1 VALNSSCAW
10 LCFKIQ
16 PTYNDMTKLLAL
28 VIEDEDAVRQA
39 TVQTL
44 ELGGFEVRACAS
56 AEQATPWLQADFSGV
71 VVTDVRLPGRSGLE
85 VLAQVM
91 ALDADMPVILM
102 TGHGHVSMAVKAV
115 QDGAYDFIEKPF
127 SAERLMRTALR
138 AAEKRRLVLEN
149 RRLRAAWAANPDLP
163 PLIGQS
169 SAMERVRTLIATLGP
184 MPIDVLING
193 ETGTGKEVVARH
205 LHAASLRKGPFVA
218 INCGALPESVFES
231 EIFGHEAGAFTGAQ
245 KRRLGKLEFAQ
256 HGTLFLDEIES
267 MPLALQVKLLRV
279 LQERRLERLGG
290 NESVALDCRVVAA
303 SKVDLLAMSA
313 KGQFREDLYF
323 RLGAV
328 CVDLPA
334 LNQRTEDIALLLAYF
349 LQGSALRF
357 NLPVPQWTQR
367 QMQQWQDRP
376 WQGNVR
382 ELRNFADR
390 LVLGVLAGEQDCP
403 IPLKAAQD
411 THILVDKLEVY
422 ECELITQALLH
433 THGNVAMASEQLG
446 IPKKTLYDKLKK
458 YQIKPTRIV
467 S

>member
-1 VALNSSCAW
+1 
-10 LCFKIQ
+10 
-16 PTYNDMTKLLAL
+16 MTQLLAL

-44 ELGGFEVRACAS
+44 ELGGFEVQACAS
-56 AEQATPWLQADFSGV
+56 AEQAMPWLQADFAGV

-91 ALDADMPVILM
+91 ALDADLPVILM
-102 TGHGHVSMAVKAV
+102 TGHGHVSMAVQAV

-127 SAERLMRTALR
+127 SAERLTRTALR
-138 AAEKRRLVLEN
+138 AADKRRLILEN
-149 RRLRAAWAANPDLP
+149 RRLRSAWVANPDVP

-169 SAMERVRTLIATLGP
+169 KAIERVRTLIATLGP

-245 KRRLGKLEFAQ
+245 KRRIGKLEFAQ
-256 HGTLFLDEIES
+256 QGTLFLDEIES

-290 NESVALDCRVVAA
+290 NDTVALDCRVVAA
-303 SKVDLLAMSA
+303 SKVDLLALSA
-313 KGQFREDLYF
+313 KGLFREDLYF

-328 CVDLPA
+328 CIDLPA
-334 LNQRTEDIALLLAYF
+334 ISQRSDDIALLLAYF

-357 NLPVPQWTQR
+357 HLPVPTCSPWQI
-367 QMQQWQDRP
+367 QQWQARP
-376 WQGNVR
+376 WPGNVR

-403 IPLKAAQD
+403 SPRQAAPAASY
-411 THILVDKLEVY
+411 LADKLDAFEA
-422 ECELITQALLH
+422 ELIAQALQQ
-433 THGNVAMASEQLG
+433 TQGNVALAAEQLG
-446 IPKKTLYDKLKK
+446 VPKKTLYDKLKK
-458 YQIKPTRIV
+458 HQIKPNRAASPREDETQARP
-467 S
+467 